1 MDSLPFDMLFE
12 IYKYLNLKEKIM
24 MSKNFKCFKDVLK
37 QNIINKIINVGLIKI
52 PGEYTAYIRIIYS
65 SIKYNENSII
75 YPFFVDDE
83 TIDKINNCIYLE
95 EQKNLIKSIL
105 LNGIVVDDDS
115 CFFFQMEQDLD
126 KLELTF
132 ENYKKNISEFYLHD
146 IAPSEEY
153 EVNFYRCFYI

>member
-24 MSKNFKCFKDVLK
+24 VSKNFKCFKDVLK

-52 PGEYTAYIRIIYS
+52 PGEYTADIRIIYS

-83 TIDKINNCIYLE
+83 TLDKINNCIYLE

-105 LNGIVVDDDS
+105 LNGIVVNDDS
-115 CFFFQMEQDLD
+115 WFFFEMEQDLD

-146 IAPSEEY
+146 IAPSEKY
-153 EVNFYRCFYI
+153 EASCYRCFFN